1 VSIPKAVREK
11 RDELVTLIEQA
22 RTNYYQHDKP
32 TISDAEYD
40 IAFQE
45 LTEIETQYPEI
56 VTADSPTQS
65 VGGEVAKD
73 FGEFEHP
80 SKMWSLDNA
89 FDLDE
94 LDAWFKRVGAHDF
107 LCELKIDGLAINA
120 VYRNGELESV
130 ATRGSGSVGENV
142 TANVEYMNCIP
153 RKLNIAP
160 GSSVPEL
167 IEVRGEVYYS
177 LADFDALNLEVT
189 AAGRTAFAN
198 PRNAAAGALRLR
210 IDKRIESLES
220 AKQKAQGKES
230 DLRSST
236 SLSRKQHDFDEA
248 ARSLGRLGL
257 IVHGIGIHDG
267 LEIKTQSH
275 AYELLKHWGLPT
287 SERVKVV
294 KSAQEVAE
302 YISYFGEHRH
312 ELEHDIDG
320 VVIKIDDLN
329 VQDELGYTAR
339 APRWAVAYKYPPTV
353 VRTKLL
359 GIGVQVGRTGRV
371 TPRAQVDPVLVA
383 GSTVSFAT
391 LHNGF
396 EVQRKGVLIG
406 DMVFIRKAGDVIPE
420 ILGPVVEV
428 RTGNE
433 TAFIMPTKCPE
444 CGSKLA
450 PEKEDDADIR
460 CPNSRSCPA
469 QLRGR
474 LEHLGSRAVL
484 DIEGLG
490 EKAARALL
498 EDRVI
503 EDEGDLFL
511 LTEEK
516 LQASDFFVKGA
527 DRELAENAKLL
538 LAELEVARTKPL
550 WRVIAAMSMRHVG
563 PPTAQAL
570 ARAFPSIDALSNAK
584 PEDFTDVDGVGGVIA
599 GAIVEWFSEPW
610 HRDIIEKWRVG
621 GLVLESAET
630 ELGPQT
636 LAGLS
641 VVVTGTLE
649 GFSRE
654 GAGEAITSRG
664 GKSASSVSAKTDFVV
679 IGPGAGSKAAKAQEL
694 GRPILDEAG
703 FVVLLEQG
711 SEAALA
717 YATANAN

>member
-1 VSIPKAVREK
+1 MSIPKAVRER
-11 RDELVTLIEQA
+11 RDELVTVIEQA

-40 IAFQE
+40 LAFKE
-45 LTEIETQYPEI
+45 LEVIEAQYPEI
-56 VTADSPTQS
+56 ITADSPTQS

-80 SKMWSLDNA
+80 SKMWSLDNV
-89 FDLDE
+89 FDLEE
-94 LDAWFKRVGAHDF
+94 LDAWLKRVGSHNF

-142 TANVEYMNCIP
+142 TANVEYMKCIP
-153 RKLNIAP
+153 EKLNVKA
-160 GSSVPEL
+160 GDLVPEL

-198 PRNAAAGALRLR
+198 PRNAAAGTLRLR

-220 AKQKAQGKES
+220 AKQKAQAKES
-230 DLRSST
+230 DLRTST
-236 SLSRKQHDFDEA
+236 TLTRKQQDFDDAVRSLS
-248 ARSLGRLGL
+248 RLGL
-257 IVHGIGIHDG
+257 IVHGIGVHEG
-267 LEIKTQSH
+267 LEIRTQSH
-275 AYELLKHWGLPT
+275 AYELLKQWGLPT
-287 SERVKVV
+287 SDRVKVV
-294 KSAQEVAE
+294 KSAQEVAQ

-320 VVIKIDDLN
+320 VVIKVDDLTE
-329 VQDELGYTAR
+329 QDELGFTAR

-359 GIGVQVGRTGRV
+359 DIGVQVGRTGRV

-396 EVQRKGVLIG
+396 EVARKGVLIG

-428 RTGNE
+428 RTGAE
-433 TAFIMPTKCPE
+433 KPFKMPTKCPE

-450 PEKEDDADIR
+450 PEKESDADIR

-511 LTEEK
+511 LTEDK
-516 LQASDFFVKGA
+516 LQTSDFFVKGSE
-527 DRELAENAKLL
+527 RELAENAKLL
-538 LAELEVARTKPL
+538 LAQLDVARTKPL
-550 WRVIAAMSMRHVG
+550 WRVIAAMSIRHVG

-570 ARAFPSIDALSNAK
+570 ARAFTSIDALANATA
-584 PEDFTDVDGVGGVIA
+584 EDLAEVEGVGAVIA
-599 GAIVEWFSEPW
+599 GAIAEWFSEPW
-610 HRDIIEKWRVG
+610 HRDIIEKWRTG
-621 GLVLESAET
+621 GLALESAQT
-630 ELGPQT
+630 DTGPQT

-641 VVVTGTLE
+641 IVVTGTLE

-654 GAGEAITSRG
+654 GASEAITSRG

-679 IGPGAGSKAAKAQEL
+679 IGPGAGSKATKAQEL

-711 SEAALA
+711 PEAALT
-717 YATANAN
+717 YATANPN

>member
-1 VSIPKAVREK
+1 MSIPKSVRDR
-11 RDELVTLIEQA
+11 RDELVTVIEQA

-40 IAFQE
+40 LAFKE
-45 LTEIETQYPEI
+45 LEEIETNFPEI

-80 SKMWSLDNA
+80 SKMWSLDNV
-89 FDLDE
+89 FDLEE
-94 LDAWFKRVGAHDF
+94 LDAWFKRVGPHNF

-130 ATRGSGSVGENV
+130 ATRGSGAVGENV
-142 TANVEYMNCIP
+142 TANVQYMDCIP
-153 RKLNIAP
+153 SKLNIPA
-160 GSSVPEL
+160 GSEVPEL

-189 AAGRTAFAN
+189 EAGRTAFAN
-198 PRNAAAGALRLR
+198 PRNAAAGTLRLR

-220 AKQKAQGKES
+220 AKQKAEERES
-230 DLRSST
+230 DLRSSS
-236 SLSRKQHDFDEA
+236 SLARKQQDFDDA
-248 ARSLGRLGL
+248 VRSLKRLGL
-257 IVHGIGIHDG
+257 IVHGIGVHEG
-267 LEIKTQSH
+267 LEIKAQSH
-275 AYELLKHWGLPT
+275 AYELLKQWGLPT
-287 SERVKVV
+287 SDRVKVV
-294 KSAQEVAE
+294 NSAQEVAD
-302 YISYFGEHRH
+302 YIAYFGEHRH

-320 VVIKIDDLN
+320 VVIKVDDL
-329 VQDELGYTAR
+329 QEQEELGFTAR

-428 RTGNE
+428 RTGDE
-433 TAFIMPTKCPE
+433 HPFVMPTKCPE
-444 CGSKLA
+444 CGSTLA
-450 PEKEDDADIR
+450 PEKESDADIR
-460 CPNSRSCPA
+460 CPNSRSWPA

-498 EDRVI
+498 EDQVI

-511 LTEEK
+511 LTEDK
-516 LQASDFFVKGA
+516 LQASDFFVKGT

-538 LAELEVARTKPL
+538 LAQLEVARTKPL
-550 WRVIAAMSMRHVG
+550 WRIIAAMSIRHVG

-570 ARAFPSIDALSNAK
+570 AREFSSIDALAK
-584 PEDFTDVDGVGGVIA
+584 ASPEDFAKVEGVGAVIA
-599 GAIVEWFSEPW
+599 GAIVEWFEEPW
-610 HRDIIEKWRVG
+610 HREIIEKWRSG
-621 GLVLESAET
+621 GLVLESAQTET
-630 ELGPQT
+630 GPQT

-641 VVVTGTLE
+641 IVVTGTLE
-649 GFSRE
+649 SFSRE
-654 GAGEAITSRG
+654 GASEAITSRG

-679 IGPGAGSKAAKAQEL
+679 IGPGAGSKATKAQEL
-694 GRPILDEAG
+694 GRPILDETG

-711 SEAALA
+711 PEAALA
-717 YATANAN
+717 YANKVSS

>member
-1 VSIPKAVREK
+1 VSIPKTVRDR
-11 RDELVTLIEQA
+11 RDELVTAIEQA

-40 IAFQE
+40 AAFYE
-45 LTEIETQYPEI
+45 LIEIENKYPEI

-65 VGGEVAKD
+65 VGGEAAKD

-89 FDLDE
+89 FDLEE
-94 LDAWFKRVGAHDF
+94 LDAWFKRVGDHDF

-142 TANVEYMNCIP
+142 TANVEFMNCIP

-160 GSSVPEL
+160 GSSAPEL

-189 AAGRTAFAN
+189 TAGRTAFAN

-210 IDKRIESLES
+210 IDKRIESLET
-220 AKQKAQGKES
+220 AKQKMHEKES
-230 DLRSST
+230 DLRSSI
-236 SLSRKQHDFDEA
+236 SFSRKQQDFDEA
-248 ARSLGRLGL
+248 VSSLGRLGL
-257 IVHGIGIHDG
+257 IVHGIGIHEG

-275 AYELLKHWGLPT
+275 AYELLKQWGLPT

-294 KSAQEVAE
+294 RSAQEVAD

-320 VVIKIDDLN
+320 VVIKVDDLN
-329 VQDELGYTAR
+329 EQEELGYTAR

-359 GIGVQVGRTGRV
+359 DIGVQVGRTGRV

-428 RTGNE
+428 RTGLE
-433 TAFIMPTKCPE
+433 KPFVMPTKCPE
-444 CGSKLA
+444 CGSNLA

-511 LTEEK
+511 LTDEK
-516 LQASDFFVKGA
+516 MQTSDFFVKGTE
-527 DRELAENAKLL
+527 RELAENAKLL
-538 LAELEVARTKPL
+538 LTELEVARTKPL
-550 WRVIAAMSMRHVG
+550 WRVIAAMSIRHVG

-570 ARAFPSIDALSNAK
+570 ARAFPSIDALANAK
-584 PEDFTDVDGVGGVIA
+584 PEDFAEVDGVGAVIA
-599 GAIVEWFSEPW
+599 SAIVEWFSEPW
-610 HRDIIEKWRVG
+610 HREIIEKWRSG
-621 GLVLESAET
+621 GLILESAQT
-630 ELGPQT
+630 DSGPQT

-641 VVVTGTLE
+641 IVVTGTLL
-649 GFSRE
+649 GFSRD
-654 GAGEAITSRG
+654 GASEAITSRG
-664 GKSASSVSAKTDFVV
+664 GKSASSVSVKTDFVV
-679 IGPGAGSKAAKAQEL
+679 IGPGAGSKAIKAQEL

-711 SEAALA
+711 PEAALA
-717 YATANAN
+717 YAEANPN